1 MQERAGQQKT
11 TKFLN
16 VCIKEANFAL
26 KISNLGLLKTL
37 KGKKNT
43 ETIRDFGIHR
53 KWVESCLWLINSKNL
68 RK

>member
-37 KGKKNT
+37 KGKK
-43 ETIRDFGIHR
+43 I
-53 KWVESCLWLINSKNL
+53 L
-68 RK
+68 RQFVILVFIGNG